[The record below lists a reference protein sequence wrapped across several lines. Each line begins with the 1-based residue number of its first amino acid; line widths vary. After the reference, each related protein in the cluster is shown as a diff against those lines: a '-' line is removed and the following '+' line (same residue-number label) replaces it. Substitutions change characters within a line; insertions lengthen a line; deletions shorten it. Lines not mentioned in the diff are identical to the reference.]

1 MDPFT
6 LGLTAVSIG
15 AQLFGGSKQVSG
27 AKEQAAAQQE
37 QIRLEQQ
44 VEAQRRTAMELDAR
58 RQQREAIRV
67 AQRAQALGV
76 ARATSQGAEGVGSS
90 ALGGAA
96 GQNAGMLGTNLT
108 GISQNL
114 GIGENIFDINSQISQ
129 QKIRQSQ
136 AATTQMEGAA
146 ISSLGQS
153 LFKVGPAVGS
163 MFGSIGGGSIAGFT
177 GLSTIGNTRP
187 RVGPF
192 G

>member
-15 AQLFGGSKQVSG
+15 VQLFGGSKQVSG

-58 RQQREAIRV
+58 RQQREAVRT
-67 AQRAQALGV
+67 AQRALALGS
-76 ARATSQGAEGVGSS
+76 ARAANQGANDPGAS

-96 GQNAGMLGTNLT
+96 GQILGTLGVNQT

-114 GIGENIFDINSQISQ
+114 GIGENIFDINAQISQ

-136 AATTQMEGAA
+136 AATQQMEGAA

-153 LFKVGPAVGS
+153 LFKVGPAIGS
-163 MFGSIGGGSIAGFT
+163 MAGSGSSLAGFS